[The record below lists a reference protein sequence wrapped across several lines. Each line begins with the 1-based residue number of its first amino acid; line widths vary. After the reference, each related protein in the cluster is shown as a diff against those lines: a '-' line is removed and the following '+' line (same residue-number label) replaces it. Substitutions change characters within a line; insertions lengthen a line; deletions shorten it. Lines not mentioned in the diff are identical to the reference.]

1 MTIPSSK
8 QFPKVPKDLKSIV
21 KPEKLV
27 DVVEM
32 TPLSLQDR
40 RNYNMLLGNAW
51 NEIREY
57 KDHWINKDEL
67 IKYTDSNNYD
77 LPGSLRRLMASIVV
91 LDIPNDE
98 NGEPEKRQIPLLGPN
113 SFKEKRGKIKY
124 SFPKELID
132 IIEKTQIFA
141 RLHTQVMFALSS
153 KYSLAFYEWLQKRV
167 NLTFINYEIVSIEDV
182 RVLLGVPKNKLNA
195 FGNLNKYAIKPA
207 IKEVSFLTPYQV
219 TAQPIKESRAV
230 TAIKFSWGKKQD
242 IGAQISAVEEI
253 KRSKVGRKTR
263 MNNQN
268 GPVHPTKERPSH
280 FSGKTNRSFPQISN
294 ISGPCLS
301 TDQLEQGKEIA
312 RRAQTG
318 WDIYAIEQQFY
329 DYINRKGMPDNYN
342 AAWIGFVKKKTKEN
356 LKQPRL
362 INF

>member
-1 MTIPSSK
+1 MTKSNIQK
-8 QFPKVPKDLKSIV
+8 FPKVPKDLKSIV

-51 NEIREY
+51 NNIRENR
-57 KDHWINKDEL
+57 DHWIDKDEL

-77 LPGSLRRLMASIVV
+77 LPASLRRLMASIVV
-91 LDIPNDE
+91 LEIPNDE

-153 KYSLAFYEWLQKRV
+153 KYSLALYEWLQKRV
-167 NLTFINYEIVSIEDV
+167 NLTYIDHEIVPLIDV
-182 RVLLGVPKNKLNA
+182 RVLLGVPDNKLKT

-207 IKEVSFLTPYQV
+207 IKEVSFLTQYQV
-219 TAQPIKESRAV
+219 ISEPMKEGRAV
-230 TAIKFSWGKKQD
+230 SSIKFSWKKKED

-253 KRSKVGRKTR
+253 ERSKVGRKIR
-263 MNNQN
+263 MNNQEN
-268 GPVHPTKERPSH
+268 NVSPISEYVSDFSQKTKSS
-280 FSGKTNRSFPQISN
+280 FSQISKHSAN
-294 ISGPCLS
+294 HLS
-301 TDQLEQGKEIA
+301 VDLLEQGKAIA
-312 RRAQTG
+312 RKAGTG

-329 DYINRKGMPDNYN
+329 EYISKKGMPQNYA
-342 AAWIGFVKKKTKEN
+342 AAWIGFVKKKTREN
-356 LKQPRL
+356 LK
-362 INF
+362 